1 MVTPTTTSISDSIAY
16 VYKMCPIMFSPDS
29 DMNSKLTIAASVVET
44 ITSIA
49 EHGDNIL
56 TEFELNFLKETVV
69 AAGDVITEHYYGG
82 GY

>member
-16 VYKMCPIMFSPDS
+16 VYKMCPIMFSPD
-29 DMNSKLTIAASVVET
+29 MNSKLTIAASVVET

-49 EHGDNIL
+49 EHGDNML